1 MSAEAF
7 FGQPDGAPDYHD
19 NGMHDDGIVI
29 EPQGDRQEAA
39 MYGQAPA
46 EGPNQSVHFGGRP
59 PVVQAKSPP
68 GSITTPLLP
77 TPARAAVHNNNY
89 SGQPFLGVSHG
100 PGSGNT
106 NRSVSS
112 ADAELVK
119 NANGDRGSLDDR
131 IESLFPASFLAQ
143 QASPPPRPRKRSPQ
157 KSSEPP
163 GQNARMRRIPS
174 TPPKQNQQDQKEWRN
189 H

>member
-19 NGMHDDGIVI
+19 NGMHDDGIVL
-29 EPQGDRQEAA
+29 EPQGDPQEAA

-59 PVVQAKSPP
+59 PVVPAKSPP
-68 GSITTPLLP
+68 GSTSKHLLP

-131 IESLFPASFLAQ
+131 IESLPSQLSRSAGVPTSQAAQALAT
-143 QASPPPRPRKRSPQ
+143 
-157 KSSEPP
+157 EVV
-163 GQNARMRRIPS
+163 
-174 TPPKQNQQDQKEWRN
+174 
-189 H
+189 